1 MDWSC
6 LLNTELK
13 NSQIRKL
20 MKTYTTIESVYNNI
34 DKLNDEIKRKIEKCR
49 EYENSDKDLRIISYY
64 DDEYPDFLRQIEDF
78 PTFLFLKGK
87 KLPANW
93 RVAIVGTRKYTNLGE
108 KTCRHIINGL
118 SKYENISTISGLAK
132 GIDTIAHK
140 ASLENNIHTIAVLP
154 TSIYDCYP
162 SENKEL
168 KDEIERRGTLI
179 SEFRKG
185 EVLQKY
191 NFVIRNRI
199 IAAISNLVY
208 IPQSYKSGGSLIT
221 AKLAGLYNKEI
232 YASPGSIFDKSFE
245 GCNNLIMKNE
255 AKLVLNA
262 SDIAYE
268 YCWREKS
275 EKIFGNS

>member
-1 MDWSC
+1 M
-6 LLNTELK
+6 
-13 NSQIRKL
+13 
-20 MKTYTTIESVYNNI
+20 
-34 DKLNDEIKRKIEKCR
+34 
-49 EYENSDKDLRIISYY
+49 
-64 DDEYPDFLRQIEDF
+64 
-78 PTFLFLKGK
+78 
-87 KLPANW
+87 
-93 RVAIVGTRKYTNLGE
+93 
-108 KTCRHIINGL
+108 
-118 SKYENISTISGLAK
+118 
-132 GIDTIAHK
+132 
-140 ASLENNIHTIAVLP
+140 P

-162 SENKEL
+162 LENKEL

-221 AKLAGLYNKEI
+221 AKLAGLYNREI

>member
-20 MKTYTTIESVYNNI
+20 MKTYTTIESVYNNF

-108 KTCRHIINGL
+108 KTCRHITVSYTHL
-118 SKYENISTISGLAK
+118 R
-132 GIDTIAHK
+132 AH
-140 ASLENNIHTIAVLP
+140 ET
-154 TSIYDCYP
+154 
-162 SENKEL
+162 
-168 KDEIERRGTLI
+168 
-179 SEFRKG
+179 
-185 EVLQKY
+185 
-191 NFVIRNRI
+191 
-199 IAAISNLVY
+199 
-208 IPQSYKSGGSLIT
+208 
-221 AKLAGLYNKEI
+221 
-232 YASPGSIFDKSFE
+232 
-245 GCNNLIMKNE
+245 
-255 AKLVLNA
+255 
-262 SDIAYE
+262 
-268 YCWREKS
+268 
-275 EKIFGNS
+275 